1 MDNQQKASALL
12 VTGLMLIGINFLAL
26 APFVAGQVEAGVQD
40 VVAEGYDGYDDDGNK
55 NYTAD
60 YDDEWLVSTS
70 ERVYFAY
77 SLDNPEGVDAGE
89 AHEFTKMGPFIYEV
103 TTTREILE
111 FNYDAGEITYSE
123 FDSFEWCEN
132 CTWTDDN
139 GDSHNSV
146 PGSTN
151 ITQVNILWNTQ
162 RIAGISTGIIYGEV
176 FAKAGFAN
184 NMIAN
189 DLQNRAPSIWA
200 AESIEGMVS
209 GFEAQLQQAGY
220 NQSEAAA
227 IAPPAILD
235 VAYDSWNSSSG
246 MGVMNPD
253 FSLSADSILHTAVD
267 PSTGIC
273 IALTCEIGPMLI
285 AGMGEPSETVT
296 PMRAALLG
304 YGSMDPV
311 ELTHMDWAVYALA
324 GQEFLSAGGAMPLRS
339 DIPEEQCG
347 LEDTSWEDYTW
358 VALTVDE
365 NGTLIEDGP
374 GDCMVSNLG
383 DRLNEVAGVS
393 MNGRTLH
400 GMIFGTYGADIPNGL
415 LSISDYSGIPLNG
428 IALFLLGAQGDL
440 FGTMTTYGIG
450 LTQLLGLSDYAGEWI
465 GMVGTPTEF
474 EMILAGG
481 QGTLNADDWWQISFG
496 GEEPIA
502 GGYIPIG
509 LNRAEF
515 EGTIDMD
522 VAKVTE
528 ILYTSPY
535 ALTSDFAS
543 IFMYGELSG
552 STLPAEEGAETTDWN
567 DAYVAGLYDISE
579 SDAAAVRSWVA
590 DFMFDQVIGALLGF
604 QYGGSAYITQ
614 PVDNWLFGWR
624 DIIVADVVYGE
635 PDNMALGWVSLET
648 NETYFGSDSVTTG
661 DYDVYVASTEGDDM
675 GQRLRQGYINS
686 DGDGHCDFKLNSDG
700 TMADADPS
708 GMYPCA
714 EGDQYGFTEHLPW
727 RAPHRE
733 TSTLGLLSAHVGND
747 NTVVAGAV
755 GGVADSDDSFR
766 VNLVGYAMA
775 ESVPGDMETYKGI
788 EMRAHTVSLDPSQNQ
803 IQAKLIG
810 SASFVDVLPGAL
822 PVYFGSNVDIK
833 VEPVTQ
839 VAMYGKS
846 VSMFHLDL
854 RGPGMLNPEMGVDTH
869 PVFEIH
875 TFSEIADEDAETFQ
889 CRVLDNM
896 EPMYWTDFGGS
907 GDCELEGTATIDSV
921 TAVLYLASIAMI
933 AIGALGF
940 GGIGPIAVSKDE
952 D

>member
-1 MDNQQKASALL
+1 MDNQQKASVLL
-12 VTGLMLIGINFLAL
+12 VTGLVLIGINFLAL
-26 APFVAGQVEAGVQD
+26 APFVAGQVEAGVAD
-40 VVAEGYDGYDDDGNK
+40 AVADGYDGYDDDGNK
-55 NYTAD
+55 DYTAD

-77 SLDNPEGVDAGE
+77 SLDNPEGVNAGE
-89 AHEFTKMGPFIYEV
+89 EHEFTRMGPFIYEV
-103 TTTREILE
+103 TTTREILD
-111 FNYDAGEITYSE
+111 FDYDAGEITYSE

-132 CTWTDDN
+132 CTWIDDN

-146 PGSTN
+146 SGSTE

-184 NMIAN
+184 SMIAN

-200 AESIEGMVS
+200 SQDISGLVAANGAATTLAGAYMQGNGGSTDGM
-209 GFEAQLQQAGY
+209 
-220 NQSEAAA
+220 
-227 IAPPAILD
+227 
-235 VAYDSWNSSSG
+235 
-246 MGVMNPD
+246 PD
-253 FSLSADSILHTAVD
+253 FSTYTDGIMTDAVD

-273 IALTCEIGPMLI
+273 IALTCDIGPMLV
-285 AGMGEPSETVT
+285 AGMGAPDGGATT
-296 PMRAALLG
+296 QTRAALYG
-304 YGSMDPV
+304 YADSGGQMNAID
-311 ELTHMDWAVYALA
+311 LAVYSLA
-324 GQEFLSAGGAMPLRS
+324 GGTFLARGGGAELSEATDLRERLDEIS
-339 DIPEEQCG
+339 GVDIADPDV
-347 LEDTSWEDYTW
+347 L
-358 VALTVDE
+358 
-365 NGTLIEDGP
+365 NGVL
-374 GDCMVSNLG
+374 
-383 DRLNEVAGVS
+383 
-393 MNGRTLH
+393 
-400 GMIFGTYGADIPNGL
+400 FGTPGADIANGL
-415 LSISDYSGIPLNG
+415 LSVSDYSGIPLNG
-428 IALFLLGAQGDL
+428 VALFLLGADGDL

-450 LTQLLGLSDYAGEWI
+450 LTQLLGLSDYAGQWI
-465 GMVGTPTEF
+465 GLVGTPTEF
-474 EMILAGG
+474 EMILTGG
-481 QGTLNADDWWQISFG
+481 QGTINADDWWQLSFG

-509 LNRAEF
+509 LNRGDF
-515 EGTIDMD
+515 EGTVDMD

-552 STLPAEEGAETTDWN
+552 STLPAEEGGATTDWN

-579 SDAAAVRSWVA
+579 ADAAAVRSWVA

-614 PVDNWLFGWR
+614 PVENWLFGWR

-661 DYDVYVASTEGDDM
+661 DYDVYVASTQGDDM

-700 TMADADPS
+700 TMADADSS
-708 GMYPCA
+708 GMYPC
-714 EGDQYGFTEHLPW
+714 EDGELYGFTEHLPW

-755 GGVADSDDSFR
+755 GGVADSENSFK

-788 EMRAHTVSLDPSQNQ
+788 EMRAHTVNLDPSQNQ

-822 PVYFGSNVDIK
+822 PVYFGSSVDIK

-854 RGPGMLNPEMGVDTH
+854 RGPGMLNPEMDVDTH

-875 TFSEIADEDAETFQ
+875 TFSEIGDEDAANFK
-889 CRVLDNM
+889 CAVLDNM

-907 GDCELEGTATIDSV
+907 GDCELEGTAIIDYV
-921 TAVLYLASIAMI
+921 TATLYIASIIMI

-940 GGIGPIAVSKDE
+940 GGIGPITVSTDE
-952 D
+952 EE

>member
-1 MDNQQKASALL
+1 MDNQQKASVILTTGIMLL
-12 VTGLMLIGINFLAL
+12 AINFLAL
-26 APFVAGQVEAGVQD
+26 APYVAGQVEAGVQD
-40 VVAEGYDGYDDDGNK
+40 VVADGYDGYDDDGNK
-55 NYTAD
+55 NYTID
-60 YDDEWLVSTS
+60 YDDEWLASTS

-77 SLDNPEGVDAGE
+77 SLDNPDGVDAGE

-103 TTTREILE
+103 TTTREILG
-111 FNYDAGEITYSE
+111 FDYDAGEMTYSE
-123 FDSFEWCEN
+123 YDSFEWCDD

-139 GDSHNSV
+139 GDSHDSV
-146 PGSTN
+146 PGSTE

-200 AESIEGMVS
+200 AESIGGMVS

-220 NQSEAAA
+220 NQSAAAA
-227 IAPPAILD
+227 IAPAAILD

-246 MGVMNPD
+246 MGVMDPD

-267 PSTGIC
+267 TSTGTC

-304 YGSMDPV
+304 YGSTDPV

-324 GQEFLSAGGAMPLRS
+324 GQEFLSAGGMADLTQVDDLRQRLVEVS
-339 DIPEEQCG
+339 GVDIPNPDV
-347 LEDTSWEDYTW
+347 L
-358 VALTVDE
+358 
-365 NGTLIEDGP
+365 NG
-374 GDCMVSNLG
+374 V
-383 DRLNEVAGVS
+383 
-393 MNGRTLH
+393 
-400 GMIFGTYGADIPNGL
+400 IFGTPDAEIPNGL

-428 IALFLLGAQGDL
+428 VALFLLGAQGDL

-509 LNRAEF
+509 LNRGDF
-515 EGTIDMD
+515 EGTVDMD

-543 IFMYGELSG
+543 IFMYNELSG
-552 STLPAEEGAETTDWN
+552 HTLPMNEDWDDFEMGGTVVDWN
-567 DAYVAGLYDISE
+567 DAFVAAAYDISE

-624 DIIVADVVYGE
+624 DIIVADVVYE
-635 PDNMALGWVSLET
+635 QPDNMALGWVSLET

-661 DYDVYVASTEGDDM
+661 DFDVYVASTEGDNV

-686 DGDGHCDFKLNSDG
+686 DGDGFCDFKLNSDG
-700 TMADADPS
+700 TMADADSS
-708 GMYPCA
+708 GMYPCE
-714 EGDQYGFTEHLPW
+714 EGDLYGFTEHLPW

-733 TSTLGLLSAHVGND
+733 TSTLGLLSAHVGNE

-755 GGVADSDDSFR
+755 GGVADSDDPFR

-788 EMRAHTVSLDPSQNQ
+788 EMRAHTVNLDPSQNQ

-875 TFSEIADEDAETFQ
+875 TFSEIPDEDAETFQ

-907 GDCELEGTATIDSV
+907 GDCALEGTAVIDSV
-921 TAVLYLASIAMI
+921 TAVLYVASIAMI
-933 AIGALGF
+933 AVGALGF

>member
-12 VTGLMLIGINFLAL
+12 VIGLVLIGINFLAL

-40 VVAEGYDGYDDDGNK
+40 VVADGYDGYDDDGNK

-103 TTTREILE
+103 TTTREILD
-111 FNYDAGEITYSE
+111 FDYDAGEITYSE
-123 FDSFEWCEN
+123 FDSFEWCED

-162 RIAGISTGIIYGEV
+162 RIAGISTGITYGEV
-176 FAKAGFAN
+176 FAKAGFVN

-200 AESIEGMVS
+200 SEDISGMV
-209 GFEAQLQQAGY
+209 
-220 NQSEAAA
+220 
-227 IAPPAILD
+227 D
-235 VAYDSWNSSSG
+235 T
-246 MGVMNPD
+246 
-253 FSLSADSILHTAVD
+253 FSLSLQATGMDEVNASILAPSGVLSGAYVSATGGGTTSDILNNTQTFFPYADSILYGAQD

-273 IALTCEIGPMLI
+273 IALTCDIGPMLV
-285 AGMGEPSETVT
+285 AGMGAPDGGVVT
-296 PMRAALLG
+296 QTRAALYG
-304 YGSMDPV
+304 YADAGDDMAAID
-311 ELTHMDWAVYALA
+311 LAVFALA
-324 GQEFLSAGGAMPLRS
+324 GNTFLAHGGGADLTQVTDLRQRLDEVS
-339 DIPEEQCG
+339 GVDITNPDV
-347 LEDTSWEDYTW
+347 L
-358 VALTVDE
+358 
-365 NGTLIEDGP
+365 NG
-374 GDCMVSNLG
+374 V
-383 DRLNEVAGVS
+383 
-393 MNGRTLH
+393 
-400 GMIFGTYGADIPNGL
+400 IFGTPDAEIPNGL
-415 LSISDYSGIPLNG
+415 LSVSDYSGIPLNG

-450 LTQLLGLSDYAGEWI
+450 LTQLLGLSDYGGEWI
-465 GMVGTPTEF
+465 GLVGTPTEF

-481 QGTLNADDWWQISFG
+481 QGTMNADDWWQISFG
-496 GEEPIA
+496 SEEPIA

-522 VAKVTE
+522 VAKVQE

-552 STLPAEEGAETTDWN
+552 STLPAEEGGATTDWN

-624 DIIVADVVYGE
+624 DIIVADVVYAE

-700 TMADADPS
+700 TMADADSS
-708 GMYPCA
+708 GMYPC
-714 EGDQYGFTEHLPW
+714 GDGELYGFTEHLPW

-755 GGVADSDDSFR
+755 GGIADSENSFK

-788 EMRAHTVSLDPSQNQ
+788 EMRAHTVNLDPSQNQ

-810 SASFVDVLPGAL
+810 SGSFVDVLPGAL
-822 PVYFGSNVDIK
+822 PVYFGSTVDIK

-854 RGPGMLNPEMGVDTH
+854 RGPGMLNPEMDVDTH

-875 TFSEIADEDAETFQ
+875 TFSEIADEDAETFR

-907 GDCELEGTATIDSV
+907 GDCELEGTATIDRV

-952 D
+952 

>member
-1 MDNQQKASALL
+1 MDNHKKASAILT
-12 VTGLMLIGINFLAL
+12 VGIMLRGINFLAL

-40 VVAEGYDGYDDDGNK
+40 VVADGYDGYDDDGNE

-60 YDDEWLVSTS
+60 YDDEWLISTS

-77 SLDNPEGVDAGE
+77 SLDNPDEVDAGE

-103 TTTREILE
+103 TTTREILD
-111 FNYDAGEITYSE
+111 FDYDAGEITYSE
-123 FDSFEWCEN
+123 YDSFEWCEN
-132 CTWTDDN
+132 CAWIDDN

-146 PGSTN
+146 PGSTE

-162 RIAGISTGIIYGEV
+162 RIAGMSTGIVYGEV

-184 NMIAN
+184 NMIAT

-200 AESIEGMVS
+200 SEDISGMV
-209 GFEAQLQQAGY
+209 
-220 NQSEAAA
+220 
-227 IAPPAILD
+227 D
-235 VAYDSWNSSSG
+235 T
-246 MGVMNPD
+246 
-253 FSLSADSILHTAVD
+253 FSLSLQATGMDEVNASILAPSGVLSGAYVSATGGGTTSDILNNTQTFFPYADSILYGAQD

-273 IALTCEIGPMLI
+273 IALTCDIGPMLV
-285 AGMGEPSETVT
+285 AGMGAPDGGVVT
-296 PMRAALLG
+296 QTRAALYG
-304 YGSMDPV
+304 YADAGDDMAAID
-311 ELTHMDWAVYALA
+311 LAVYALA
-324 GQEFLSAGGAMPLRS
+324 GNTFLAHGGGADLTQVTDLR
-339 DIPEEQCG
+339 Q
-347 LEDTSWEDYTW
+347 
-358 VALTVDE
+358 
-365 NGTLIEDGP
+365 
-374 GDCMVSNLG
+374 
-383 DRLNEVAGVS
+383 RLNEVSGVDITNPDVL
-393 MNGRTLH
+393 NGV
-400 GMIFGTYGADIPNGL
+400 IFGTPDADIPNGL
-415 LSISDYSGIPLNG
+415 LSGSDYSGIPLNG

-528 ILYTSPY
+528 ILYTSPF

-661 DYDVYVASTEGDDM
+661 DYDVYVASTEGDNM

-686 DGDGHCDFKLNSDG
+686 DGNGFCDFKLNSDG
-700 TMADADPS
+700 TMADADSS
-708 GMYPCA
+708 GMYPCEA
-714 EGDQYGFTEHLPW
+714 GDLYGFTEHLPW

-755 GGVADSDDSFR
+755 GGVADSDDPFR

-788 EMRAHTVSLDPSQNQ
+788 EMRAHTVNLDPSQNQ

-889 CRVLDNM
+889 CQVLDNM

-907 GDCELEGTATIDSV
+907 GDCELEGTAVIDSV
-921 TAVLYLASIAMI
+921 TAVLYVASIAMI
-933 AIGALGF
+933 AVGALAF
-940 GGIGPIAVSKDE
+940 GGMGPIAVSKDE

>member
-1 MDNQQKASALL
+1 MDNQQKATAILA
-12 VTGLMLIGINFLAL
+12 VGIMLIGINFLAL

-40 VVAEGYDGYDDDGNK
+40 VVADGYDGYDEDGNE

-60 YDDEWLVSTS
+60 YDDEWLISTS

-77 SLDNPEGVDAGE
+77 SLDNPDEVDAGE

-103 TTTREILE
+103 TTTREILD
-111 FNYDAGEITYSE
+111 FDYDAGEITYSE
-123 FDSFEWCEN
+123 YDSFEWCEN
-132 CTWTDDN
+132 CAWIDDN

-146 PGSTN
+146 PGSTE

-162 RIAGISTGIIYGEV
+162 RIAGISTGIVYGEV

-184 NMIAN
+184 NMIAT

-200 AESIEGMVS
+200 SEDISGMV
-209 GFEAQLQQAGY
+209 
-220 NQSEAAA
+220 
-227 IAPPAILD
+227 D
-235 VAYDSWNSSSG
+235 T
-246 MGVMNPD
+246 
-253 FSLSADSILHTAVD
+253 FSLSLQATGMDEVNASILAPSGVLSGAYVSATGGGTTSDILNNTQTFFPYADSILYGAQD

-273 IALTCEIGPMLI
+273 IALTCDIGPMLV
-285 AGMGEPSETVT
+285 AGMGAPDGGVVT
-296 PMRAALLG
+296 QTRAALYG
-304 YGSMDPV
+304 YADAGDDMAAID
-311 ELTHMDWAVYALA
+311 LAVYALA
-324 GQEFLSAGGAMPLRS
+324 GNTFLAHGGGADLTQVTDLR
-339 DIPEEQCG
+339 Q
-347 LEDTSWEDYTW
+347 
-358 VALTVDE
+358 
-365 NGTLIEDGP
+365 
-374 GDCMVSNLG
+374 
-383 DRLNEVAGVS
+383 RLNEVSGVDITNPDVL
-393 MNGRTLH
+393 NGV
-400 GMIFGTYGADIPNGL
+400 IFGTPDADIPNGL
-415 LSISDYSGIPLNG
+415 LSVSDYSGIPLNG

-522 VAKVTE
+522 VSKVTE

-661 DYDVYVASTEGDDM
+661 DYDVYVASTEGDNM

-686 DGDGHCDFKLNSDG
+686 DGNGFCDFKLNSDG
-700 TMADADPS
+700 TMADADSS
-708 GMYPCA
+708 GMYPCEA
-714 EGDQYGFTEHLPW
+714 GDLYGFTEHLPW

-755 GGVADSDDSFR
+755 GGVADSDDPFR

-788 EMRAHTVSLDPSQNQ
+788 EMRAHTVNLDPSQNQ

-907 GDCELEGTATIDSV
+907 GDCELEGTAVIDSV
-921 TAVLYLASIAMI
+921 TAVLYVASIAMI
-933 AIGALGF
+933 AVGALAF
-940 GGIGPIAVSKDE
+940 GGMGPIAVSKDE

>member
-1 MDNQQKASALL
+1 MDNQQKASAIAVIGLL
-12 VTGLMLIGINFLAL
+12 LIGINFLAL
-26 APFVAGQVEAGVQD
+26 APFVAGQVEAGVAD
-40 VVAEGYDGYDDDGNK
+40 TVADGYDGYDDDGNE

-89 AHEFTKMGPFIYEV
+89 AHEFTRMGPFIYEV
-103 TTTREILE
+103 TATREILD
-111 FNYDAGEITYSE
+111 FNYNAGEITYSE
-123 FDSFEWCEN
+123 YESFEWCET
-132 CTWTDDN
+132 CTWNDSN
-139 GDSHNSV
+139 GDEHNSV
-146 PGSTN
+146 PGSTE

-162 RIAGISTGIIYGEV
+162 RIAGISTGILYGEV

-184 NMIAN
+184 SMIAN

-200 AESIEGMVS
+200 AESIDGMVTEYEN
-209 GFEAQLQQAGY
+209 GLQDAGY
-220 NQSEAAA
+220 NESTAAA
-227 IAPPAILD
+227 IAAPVILD
-235 VAYDSWNSSSG
+235 LVYDNWNSSSG
-246 MGVMNPD
+246 MGVMDPD

-304 YGSMDPV
+304 YGSTDPV

-324 GQEFLSAGGAMPLRS
+324 GQEFLSAGGMADLTQVDNLRERLDAVS
-339 DIPEEQCG
+339 GVDISNPDV
-347 LEDTSWEDYTW
+347 L
-358 VALTVDE
+358 
-365 NGTLIEDGP
+365 NG
-374 GDCMVSNLG
+374 V
-383 DRLNEVAGVS
+383 
-393 MNGRTLH
+393 
-400 GMIFGTYGADIPNGL
+400 IFGTPDADIPNGL
-415 LSISDYSGIPLNG
+415 LSVSDYSGIPLNG
-428 IALFLLGAQGDL
+428 VALFLLGADADL

-450 LTQLLGLSDYAGEWI
+450 LTQLLGLSTYAGEWI
-465 GMVGTPTEF
+465 GLSGTPTEF

-509 LNRAEF
+509 LNRGDF
-515 EGTIDMD
+515 EGQVDMD
-522 VAKVTE
+522 VAKVQE

-552 STLPAEEGAETTDWN
+552 STLPTEEGAETTDWN

-579 SDAAAVRSWVA
+579 ADAAAVRSWVA

-700 TMADADPS
+700 TMADADSS
-708 GMYPCA
+708 GMYPCQ
-714 EGDQYGFTEHLPW
+714 EGELYGFTEHLPW

-755 GGVADSDDSFR
+755 GGVADSENSFK

-788 EMRAHTVSLDPSQNQ
+788 EMRAHTVNLDPSQNQ

-810 SASFVDVLPGAL
+810 SASYVDVLPGAL

-889 CRVLDNM
+889 CKVLDNM

-907 GDCELEGTATIDSV
+907 GDCELEGTAVIDGV

-933 AIGALGF
+933 AIGSLGMA
-940 GGIGPIAVSKDE
+940 GIGPISSSKDE
-952 D
+952 E

>member
-1 MDNQQKASALL
+1 MDNQQKASTILTVGIL
-12 VTGLMLIGINFLAL
+12 LIGINFLAL

-40 VVAEGYDGYDDDGNK
+40 VVADGYDGYDDDGNE

-60 YDDEWLVSTS
+60 YDDEWLVSSS

-77 SLDNPEGVDAGE
+77 SLDNPDGVDAGE

-103 TTTREILE
+103 TTTREILD

-123 FDSFEWCEN
+123 YDSFEWCET
-132 CTWTDDN
+132 CTWIDDN

-146 PGSTN
+146 PGSTE

-184 NMIAN
+184 NMIAT

-200 AESIEGMVS
+200 SEDISGMV
-209 GFEAQLQQAGY
+209 
-220 NQSEAAA
+220 
-227 IAPPAILD
+227 D
-235 VAYDSWNSSSG
+235 T
-246 MGVMNPD
+246 
-253 FSLSADSILHTAVD
+253 FSLSLQATGMDEVNASILAPSGVLSGAYVSATGGGTTSDILNNTQTFFPYADSILYGAQD

-273 IALTCEIGPMLI
+273 IALTCDIGPMLV
-285 AGMGEPSETVT
+285 AGMGAPDGGVVT
-296 PMRAALLG
+296 QTRAALYG
-304 YGSMDPV
+304 YADAGDDMAAID
-311 ELTHMDWAVYALA
+311 LAVYALA
-324 GQEFLSAGGAMPLRS
+324 GNTFLAHGGGADLTQVTDLR
-339 DIPEEQCG
+339 Q
-347 LEDTSWEDYTW
+347 
-358 VALTVDE
+358 
-365 NGTLIEDGP
+365 
-374 GDCMVSNLG
+374 
-383 DRLNEVAGVS
+383 RLNEVSGVDITNPDVL
-393 MNGRTLH
+393 NGV
-400 GMIFGTYGADIPNGL
+400 IFGTPDAEIPNGL
-415 LSISDYSGIPLNG
+415 LSVSDYSGIPLNG

-481 QGTLNADDWWQISFG
+481 QGTMSADDWWQISFG
-496 GEEPIA
+496 SEEPIA

-515 EGTIDMD
+515 QGTIDMD
-522 VAKVTE
+522 VAKVQE

-661 DYDVYVASTEGDDM
+661 DYDVYVASTEGDNM
-675 GQRLRQGYINS
+675 GQRLLQGYINS
-686 DGDGHCDFKLNSDG
+686 DGNGHCDFKLNSDG
-700 TMADADPS
+700 TMADADSS
-708 GMYPCA
+708 GMYPCE
-714 EGDQYGFTEHLPW
+714 EGELYGFTEHLPW

-733 TSTLGLLSAHVGND
+733 TSTLGLLSAHVGNE

-755 GGVADSDDSFR
+755 GGVADSDDPFR

-788 EMRAHTVSLDPSQNQ
+788 EMRAHTVNLDPSQNQ

-822 PVYFGSNVDIK
+822 PVYFGSTVDIK

-907 GDCELEGTATIDSV
+907 GDCELEGTAVIDSV
-921 TAVLYLASIAMI
+921 TAVLYVASIAMI
-933 AIGALGF
+933 ALAF
-940 GGIGPIAVSKDE
+940 GGMGPIAVSKDE

>member
-1 MDNQQKASALL
+1 MDNQQKASAILA
-12 VTGLMLIGINFLAL
+12 VGIMLIGINFLAL

-40 VVAEGYDGYDDDGNK
+40 VVGDGYDGYDDDGNE

-77 SLDNPEGVDAGE
+77 SLDNPDGVDAGE

-103 TTTREILE
+103 TTTREILDFDYE
-111 FNYDAGEITYSE
+111 AGEITYSE
-123 FDSFEWCEN
+123 YDSFEWCEN
-132 CTWTDDN
+132 CAWIDEN

-146 PGSTN
+146 PGSTE

-184 NMIAN
+184 NMIAT

-200 AESIEGMVS
+200 SEDISGMV
-209 GFEAQLQQAGY
+209 
-220 NQSEAAA
+220 
-227 IAPPAILD
+227 D
-235 VAYDSWNSSSG
+235 T
-246 MGVMNPD
+246 
-253 FSLSADSILHTAVD
+253 FSLSLQATGMDEVNASILAPSGVLSGAYVSATGGGTTSDILNNTQTFFPYADSILYGAQD

-273 IALTCEIGPMLI
+273 IALTCDIGPMLV
-285 AGMGEPSETVT
+285 AGMGAPDGGVVT
-296 PMRAALLG
+296 QTRAALYG
-304 YGSMDPV
+304 YADAGDDMAAID
-311 ELTHMDWAVYALA
+311 LAVYALA
-324 GQEFLSAGGAMPLRS
+324 GNTFLAHGGGADLTQVTDLR
-339 DIPEEQCG
+339 Q
-347 LEDTSWEDYTW
+347 
-358 VALTVDE
+358 
-365 NGTLIEDGP
+365 
-374 GDCMVSNLG
+374 
-383 DRLNEVAGVS
+383 RLNEVSGVDITNPDVL
-393 MNGRTLH
+393 NGV
-400 GMIFGTYGADIPNGL
+400 IFGTPDAEIPNGL
-415 LSISDYSGIPLNG
+415 LSVSDYSGIPLNG

-567 DAYVAGLYDISE
+567 DAYVAGLYDIPE

-675 GQRLRQGYINS
+675 GQRLLQGYINS
-686 DGDGHCDFKLNSDG
+686 DGNGFCDFKLNSDG
-700 TMADADPS
+700 TMADADSS
-708 GMYPCA
+708 GMYPCE
-714 EGDQYGFTEHLPW
+714 EGELYGFTEHLPW

-733 TSTLGLLSAHVGND
+733 TSTLGLLSAHVGNE

-755 GGVADSDDSFR
+755 GGVADSDDPFR

-788 EMRAHTVSLDPSQNQ
+788 EMRAHTVNLDPSQNQ

-907 GDCELEGTATIDSV
+907 GDCELEGTAVIDSV
-921 TAVLYLASIAMI
+921 TAVLYVASIAMI
-933 AIGALGF
+933 AVGALAF
-940 GGIGPIAVSKDE
+940 GGMGPIAVSKDE

>member
-1 MDNQQKASALL
+1 MDNQQKATAILT
-12 VTGLMLIGINFLAL
+12 VGIMLIGINFLAL

-40 VVAEGYDGYDDDGNK
+40 VVADGYDGYDDDGNE

-60 YDDEWLVSTS
+60 YDDEWLISTS

-77 SLDNPEGVDAGE
+77 SLDNPDEVDAGE

-103 TTTREILE
+103 TTTREILD
-111 FNYDAGEITYSE
+111 FDYDAGEITYSE
-123 FDSFEWCEN
+123 YDSFEWCEN
-132 CTWTDDN
+132 CAWIDDN

-146 PGSTN
+146 PGSTE

-162 RIAGISTGIIYGEV
+162 RIAGISTGIVYGEV

-184 NMIAN
+184 NMIAT

-200 AESIEGMVS
+200 SEDISGMV
-209 GFEAQLQQAGY
+209 
-220 NQSEAAA
+220 
-227 IAPPAILD
+227 D
-235 VAYDSWNSSSG
+235 T
-246 MGVMNPD
+246 
-253 FSLSADSILHTAVD
+253 FSLSLQATGMDEVNASILAPSGVLSGAYVSATGGGTTSDILNNTQTFFPYADSILYGAQD

-273 IALTCEIGPMLI
+273 IALTCDIGPMLV
-285 AGMGEPSETVT
+285 AGMGAPDGGVVT
-296 PMRAALLG
+296 QTRAALYG
-304 YGSMDPV
+304 YADAGDDMAAID
-311 ELTHMDWAVYALA
+311 LAVYALA
-324 GQEFLSAGGAMPLRS
+324 GNTFLAHGGGADLTQVTDLR
-339 DIPEEQCG
+339 Q
-347 LEDTSWEDYTW
+347 
-358 VALTVDE
+358 
-365 NGTLIEDGP
+365 
-374 GDCMVSNLG
+374 
-383 DRLNEVAGVS
+383 RLNEVSGVDITNPDVL
-393 MNGRTLH
+393 NGV
-400 GMIFGTYGADIPNGL
+400 IFGTPDADIPNGL
-415 LSISDYSGIPLNG
+415 LSVSDYSGIPLNG

-661 DYDVYVASTEGDDM
+661 DYDVYVASTEGDNM

-686 DGDGHCDFKLNSDG
+686 DGNGFCDFKLNSDG
-700 TMADADPS
+700 TMADADSS
-708 GMYPCA
+708 GMYPCEA
-714 EGDQYGFTEHLPW
+714 GDLYGFTEHLPW

-755 GGVADSDDSFR
+755 GGVADSDDPFR

-788 EMRAHTVSLDPSQNQ
+788 EMRAHTVNLDPSQNQ

-889 CRVLDNM
+889 CQVLDNM

-907 GDCELEGTATIDSV
+907 GDCELEGTAVIDSV
-921 TAVLYLASIAMI
+921 TAVLYVASIAMI
-933 AIGALGF
+933 AVGALAF
-940 GGIGPIAVSKDE
+940 GGMGPIAVSKDE